1 MNSLKDNAGLRQ
13 IRSISVFGLSESV
26 AASHLT
32 EFQQK
37 FSHQKLDIQPKFPE
51 LRINLSAAKPDVSG
65 RIESISDAV
74 QWVCSRLEPYV
85 FSTTG
90 ESMEQVVGKLLRA
103 QNATLAVAE
112 SCTGGL
118 IANMLTDV
126 PGSSDYFLF
135 SGVTYAN
142 EAKVKILN
150 VKSET
155 LEKHG
160 AVSEQTAGEMAR
172 GVRNVVNATYGIAT
186 SGIAGPDGGT
196 ADKPVGTVCI
206 GLATPSSVSAQRS
219 RFIDNS
225 RIVNKQIF
233 AAAALDVLRKELMK
247 EAAPI

>member
-1 MNSLKDNAGLRQ
+1 
-13 IRSISVFGLSESV
+13 
-26 AASHLT
+26 
-32 EFQQK
+32 
-37 FSHQKLDIQPKFPE
+37 
-51 LRINLSAAKPDVSG
+51 
-65 RIESISDAV
+65 
-74 QWVCSRLEPYV
+74 
-85 FSTTG
+85 
-90 ESMEQVVGKLLRA
+90 MEQVIGKLLRS

-135 SGVTYAN
+135 SAVTYAN

-160 AVSEQTAGEMAR
+160 AVSEQTAGEMAC

-206 GLATPSSVSAQRS
+206 GLAAPSSVSVQS
-219 RFIDNS
+219 FRFIDNS
-225 RIVNKQIF
+225 RMRNKQIF
-233 AAAALDVLRKELMK
+233 AIAALDVLRKELMK
-247 EAAPI
+247 NFPPI